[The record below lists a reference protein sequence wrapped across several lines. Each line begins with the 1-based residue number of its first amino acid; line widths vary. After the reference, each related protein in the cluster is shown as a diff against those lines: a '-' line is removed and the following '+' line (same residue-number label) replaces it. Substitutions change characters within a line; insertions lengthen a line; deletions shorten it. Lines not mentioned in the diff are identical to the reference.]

1 MLSAAKHLARW
12 AHRCFAALSMTALD
26 RSGAEQ
32 LSSAFEPC
40 LRGIY
45 MALTIG
51 IIGLPQS
58 GKTTLFNA
66 LTKAGAPIS
75 GYATS
80 TVQANIAVVQVP
92 DPRLEPLAEIFN
104 PEKVTYATVEF
115 VDVAGIGQATQTATG
130 KSEGLSA
137 EFLGHIRN
145 ADALAIVL
153 RTFENSNVPHIY
165 GDVDPNRD
173 LDSLNAELAL
183 TDLATVERRIERT
196 TKAAKSGEKKYQQE
210 LEVLRLLRD
219 SLNDLRLVRQEELL
233 AQDRAVLS
241 ELFLLTM
248 KPRMYVLNVSEDVL
262 GAANDL
268 LERIAAGEG
277 VDVETL
283 EGELKGIATVAK
295 RAKAEGSEVVAVSAR
310 LEAELA
316 ELPEED
322 AAEYLEALGLPK
334 LGADR
339 VIQVGYRLLNL
350 ITFLTAG
357 EDEVRAW
364 TVTKGAKAPE
374 AAGKIHSDIERG
386 FIRGEV
392 TRFED
397 FMASGGSFAAA
408 SKKGL
413 QRLEGKDYVVQ
424 DGDIIHFRFNVAK

>member
-1 MLSAAKHLARW
+1 
-12 AHRCFAALSMTALD
+12 
-26 RSGAEQ
+26 
-32 LSSAFEPC
+32 
-40 LRGIY
+40 

-58 GKTTLFNA
+58 GKTSLFNA

-80 TVQANIAVVQVP
+80 TVQANLAVVQVP
-92 DPRLEPLAEIFN
+92 DARLQPLADIFK
-104 PEKVTYATVEF
+104 PKKVTPATVEF
-115 VDVAGIGQATQTATG
+115 VDVAGIGQSSQAH
-130 KSEGLSA
+130 KEKREGLSA

-153 RTFENSNVPHIY
+153 RTFVNDNVPHIY
-165 GDVDPNRD
+165 GSIDPNRD

-183 TDLATVERRIERT
+183 TDLATVEKRIERT
-196 TKAAKSGEKKYQQE
+196 TKAAKSGEKKYLQE
-210 LEVLRLLRD
+210 LEILRLLQD
-219 SLNDLRLVRQEELL
+219 ALNELKPVSQLDLLP
-233 AQDRAVLS
+233 QDHAVLD

-268 LERIAAGEG
+268 LNRIAAGED
-277 VDVETL
+277 VDVNTL
-283 EGELKGIATVAK
+283 EGELIGIAAVAK
-295 RAKAEGSEVVAVSAR
+295 RGKAERAEVVAVSAR
-310 LEAELA
+310 LEAELT

-322 AAEYLEALGLPK
+322 AHEYLESLGLPQ
-334 LGADR
+334 LGTDR

-364 TVTKGAKAPE
+364 TVTRGAKAPE

-386 FIRGEV
+386 FIRAEV

-397 FMASGGSFAAA
+397 FMACGSFAVAT
-408 SKKGL
+408 KKGL
-413 QRLEGKDYVVQ
+413 LRLEGKDYVIQ
-424 DGDIIHFRFNVAK
+424 DGDIAHFRFNVSK

>member
-1 MLSAAKHLARW
+1 
-12 AHRCFAALSMTALD
+12 
-26 RSGAEQ
+26 
-32 LSSAFEPC
+32 
-40 LRGIY
+40 

-66 LTKAGAPIS
+66 LTKANAPVS

-80 TVQANIAVVQVP
+80 TVQANMAVVQVP
-92 DPRLEPLAEIFN
+92 DSRLEPLAEIFH
-104 PEKVTYATVEF
+104 PKKVTYATVEF
-115 VDVAGIGQATQTATG
+115 VDVAGIGQGTHTATERR
-130 KSEGLSA
+130 EGLSA

-165 GDVDPNRD
+165 GDIDPNRD

-196 TKAAKSGEKKYQQE
+196 TKAAKAGDKKYQQE
-210 LEVLRLLRD
+210 LEVLRLLQE
-219 SLNDLRLVRQEELL
+219 SLNDLRLVSQVDLL

-241 ELFLLTM
+241 ELFLLTL
-248 KPRMYVLNVSEDVL
+248 KPRMYVLNVSDDAL
-262 GAANDL
+262 AAANDL
-268 LERIAAGEG
+268 LARIAAGKD
-277 VDVETL
+277 VDVATL
-283 EGELKGIATVAK
+283 EGELKGIATIAR
-295 RAKAEGSEVVAVSAR
+295 RAKDEGSEVVAVSAR

-334 LGADR
+334 LGAER

-364 TVTKGAKAPE
+364 TVTRGAKAPE

-386 FIRGEV
+386 FIRAEV

-397 FMASGGSFAAA
+397 FMACGSFAAA
-408 SKKGL
+408 TKKGL
-413 QRLEGKDYVVQ
+413 LRLEGKDYVIQ
-424 DGDIIHFRFNVAK
+424 DGDIAHFRFNVSK

>member
-1 MLSAAKHLARW
+1 
-12 AHRCFAALSMTALD
+12 
-26 RSGAEQ
+26 
-32 LSSAFEPC
+32 
-40 LRGIY
+40 

-66 LTKAGAPIS
+66 LTQAGAPVG

-80 TVQANIAVVQVP
+80 TVQANVAVVQVP
-92 DPRLEPLAEIFN
+92 DARLQPLADIFS
-104 PEKVTYATVEF
+104 PKKVTPTTVEF
-115 VDVAGIGQATQTATG
+115 VDVAGMGQAAQAG
-130 KSEGLSA
+130 KEKQGLSA

-153 RTFENSNVPHIY
+153 RTFTNDNVPHIY
-165 GDVDPNRD
+165 NSIDPMRD
-173 LDSLNAELAL
+173 LDSLNAELTL
-183 TDLATVERRIERT
+183 TDLASVERRIERT
-196 TKAAKSGEKKYQQE
+196 TKAAKSGDKKYQQE
-210 LEVLRLLRD
+210 LEILRRFQDVLNELKLVSDLELSQQDHALLK
-219 SLNDLRLVRQEELL
+219 
-233 AQDRAVLS
+233 
-241 ELFLLTM
+241 ELFLLTV

-262 GAANDL
+262 GDANTL
-268 LERIAAGEG
+268 LAQLATTE
-277 VDVETL
+277 DVSETGL
-283 EGELKGIATVAK
+283 SQELQGIARVAR
-295 RAKAEGSEVVAVSAR
+295 RARSEGAEVVAVSAR

-316 ELPEED
+316 ELPEDD
-322 AAEYLEALGLPK
+322 AREYLEALGLPQ

-386 FIRGEV
+386 FIRAEV
-392 TRFED
+392 TSFDD

-408 SKKGL
+408 TKKGVL
-413 QRLEGKDYVVQ
+413 RLEGKDYVVQ
-424 DGDIIHFRFNVAK
+424 DGDIAHFRFNVGK

>member
-1 MLSAAKHLARW
+1 M
-12 AHRCFAALSMTALD
+12 ALS
-26 RSGAEQ
+26 
-32 LSSAFEPC
+32 
-40 LRGIY
+40 
-45 MALTIG
+45 IG

-80 TVQANIAVVQVP
+80 TVQANLAVVQVP
-92 DPRLEPLAEIFN
+92 DARLQPLAEIFK
-104 PEKVTYATVEF
+104 PKKVTYATVEF
-115 VDVAGIGQATQTATG
+115 VDVAGMGQDTHAG
-130 KSEGLSA
+130 GEKHGLSA

-153 RTFENSNVPHIY
+153 RTFANSNVPHPY
-165 GDVDPNRD
+165 GNIDPNRD
-173 LDSLNAELAL
+173 LDSINAELAL
-183 TDLATVERRIERT
+183 TDLSTVEKRIERT

-210 LEVLRLLRD
+210 LDILRLLQEA
-219 SLNDLRLVRQEELL
+219 LNDLRPVSQVELF
-233 AQDRAVLS
+233 AQDRAVLK
-241 ELFLLTM
+241 ELFLLTV

-262 GAANDL
+262 GAAADL
-268 LERIAAGEG
+268 LARIAAGED
-277 VDVETL
+277 VDESTQ
-283 EGELKGIATVAK
+283 EGELKGIATIAK
-295 RAKAEGSEVVAVSAR
+295 RARAEGAEVVAVSGR

-316 ELPEED
+316 ELPEAD
-322 AAEYLEALGLPK
+322 AAEYLEALGLPR

-386 FIRGEV
+386 FIRAEV

-397 FMASGGSFAAA
+397 FMACGGSFAAA
-408 SKKGL
+408 AKKGL
-413 QRLEGKDYVVQ
+413 QRLEGKDYVIQ
-424 DGDIIHFRFNVAK
+424 DGDIAHFRFNVGK

>member
-1 MLSAAKHLARW
+1 
-12 AHRCFAALSMTALD
+12 
-26 RSGAEQ
+26 
-32 LSSAFEPC
+32 
-40 LRGIY
+40 

-80 TVQANIAVVQVP
+80 TVQANLAIVQVP
-92 DPRLEPLAEIFN
+92 DARLQPLADIFK
-104 PEKVTYATVEF
+104 PKKVTPTTVEF
-115 VDVAGIGQATQTATG
+115 VDVAGIGQGVHTAHTAAE
-130 KSEGLSA
+130 KHEGLSA

-153 RTFENSNVPHIY
+153 RTFVNSNVPHIY
-165 GDVDPNRD
+165 ENIDPNRD

-183 TDLATVERRIERT
+183 TDLSTVEKRIERT
-196 TKAAKSGEKKYQQE
+196 TKAAKSGDKKYQQE
-210 LEVLRLLRD
+210 LDTLRKLQDALNELKPLNQVELD
-219 SLNDLRLVRQEELL
+219 SQEQFILK
-233 AQDRAVLS
+233 
-241 ELFLLTM
+241 ELFLLTL
-248 KPRMYVLNVSEDVL
+248 KPRMYVLNVSEDML
-262 GAANDL
+262 GQADTL
-268 LERIAAGEG
+268 LEQVAHGEKLDESALTDEARSIVTIARRGKTEG
-277 VDVETL
+277 
-283 EGELKGIATVAK
+283 A
-295 RAKAEGSEVVAVSAR
+295 EVVAVSAR
-310 LEAELA
+310 LESELS
-316 ELPEED
+316 ELSEED
-322 AAEYLEALGLPK
+322 AREYLESLGLPK
-334 LGADR
+334 PGTDR

-364 TVTKGAKAPE
+364 TVTRGAKAPE

-386 FIRGEV
+386 FIRAEV

-397 FMASGGSFAAA
+397 FMACGSFAAA

-424 DGDIIHFRFNVAK
+424 DGDIAHFRFNVGK

>member
-1 MLSAAKHLARW
+1 
-12 AHRCFAALSMTALD
+12 
-26 RSGAEQ
+26 
-32 LSSAFEPC
+32 
-40 LRGIY
+40 

-58 GKTTLFNA
+58 GKTSLFNA

-80 TVQANIAVVQVP
+80 TVQANLAVVQVP
-92 DPRLEPLAEIFN
+92 DPRLQPLADIFK
-104 PEKVTYATVEF
+104 PKKVTYATVEF
-115 VDVAGIGQATQTATG
+115 VDVAGIGQSTHAATE
-130 KSEGLSA
+130 KREGLSA

-165 GDVDPNRD
+165 GNVDPNRD

-196 TKAAKSGEKKYQQE
+196 TKAAKSGDKKYQRE
-210 LEVLRLLRD
+210 LEVLRLLQD
-219 SLNDLRLVRQEELL
+219 ALNELKLASQVELL
-233 AQDRAVLS
+233 AQDHAVLD
-241 ELFLLTM
+241 ELFLLTL

-262 GAANDL
+262 GAANNL
-268 LERIAAGEG
+268 LERIAAGED
-277 VDVETL
+277 VDESKL
-283 EGELKGIATVAK
+283 EGELKGIAAVAK

-322 AAEYLEALGLPK
+322 AKEYLESLGLPR

-364 TVTKGAKAPE
+364 TVTRGARAPE

-386 FIRGEV
+386 FIRAEV
-392 TRFED
+392 TRYDD

-408 SKKGL
+408 AKKGL

-424 DGDIIHFRFNVAK
+424 DGDITHFRFNIGK

>member
-1 MLSAAKHLARW
+1 
-12 AHRCFAALSMTALD
+12 
-26 RSGAEQ
+26 
-32 LSSAFEPC
+32 
-40 LRGIY
+40 

-58 GKTTLFNA
+58 GKTSLFNA
-66 LTKAGAPIS
+66 ITRAGAPVS

-80 TVQANIAVVQVP
+80 TVQANFAVVQVP
-92 DPRLEPLAEIFN
+92 DARLQPLAEIFH
-104 PEKVTYATVEF
+104 PKKTTYATVEF
-115 VDVAGIGQATQTATG
+115 VDVAGVGQAAHG
-130 KSEGLSA
+130 DGEKREGLSA
-137 EFLGHIRN
+137 EFIGHIRN

-165 GDVDPNRD
+165 DTIDPNRD

-183 TDLATVERRIERT
+183 TDLATVEKRIERT
-196 TKAAKSGEKKYQQE
+196 RKAAKSGDKKYQQE
-210 LEVLRLLRD
+210 LDVLQLLREA
-219 SLNDLRLVRQEELL
+219 LNDLRPVSSVELL

-241 ELFLLTM
+241 ELFLLTL

-262 GAANDL
+262 GAASDL
-268 LERIAAGEG
+268 LERIAAGE
-277 VDVETL
+277 DIDL
-283 EGELKGIATVAK
+283 AQQEGELKGIATIAK
-295 RAKAEGSEVVAVSAR
+295 RAKAEGAEVVAVSAS

-322 AAEYLEALGLPK
+322 AAEYLESLGLPK

-386 FIRGEV
+386 FIRAEV
-392 TRFED
+392 TRYDD

-408 SKKGL
+408 AKKGL
-413 QRLEGKDYVVQ
+413 QRLEGKEYVIQ
-424 DGDIIHFRFNVAK
+424 DGDIAHFRFNVGKS

>member
-1 MLSAAKHLARW
+1 
-12 AHRCFAALSMTALD
+12 
-26 RSGAEQ
+26 
-32 LSSAFEPC
+32 
-40 LRGIY
+40 

-80 TVQANIAVVQVP
+80 TVQANIAMVQVP
-92 DPRLEPLAEIFN
+92 DARLQPLAEIFN
-104 PEKVTYATVEF
+104 PRKVTPTTVEF
-115 VDVAGIGQATQTATG
+115 VDVAGMGQSEQSG
-130 KSEGLSA
+130 KQKQGLSA

-153 RTFENSNVPHIY
+153 RTFANDNVPHIY
-165 GDVDPNRD
+165 QNIDPYRD
-173 LDSLNAELAL
+173 MESLNAELSL
-183 TDLATVERRIERT
+183 TDLASVERRLERT
-196 TKAAKSGEKKYQQE
+196 SRAAKSGDKKYQQE
-210 LEVLRLLRD
+210 LEALRHLQNE
-219 SLNDLRLVRQEELL
+219 LNELKLVSQLEIAAHDQTLIN
-233 AQDRAVLS
+233 
-241 ELFLLTM
+241 ELFLLTA

-268 LERIAAGEG
+268 LTRIVSGEE
-277 VDVETL
+277 VQLDSL
-283 EGELKGIATVAK
+283 SSELNSIARVAL
-295 RAKAEGSEVVAVSAR
+295 RAKSERAEVVAVSAR
-310 LEAELA
+310 LEAELS

-322 AAEYLEALGLPK
+322 AHEYLESLGLPQ

-364 TVTKGAKAPE
+364 TVTRGAKAPE

-386 FIRGEV
+386 FIRAEV
-392 TRFED
+392 VTFDD
-397 FMASGGSFAAA
+397 FMACGSFAAA
-408 SKKGL
+408 TKKGL
-413 QRLEGKDYVVQ
+413 LRLEGKEYVIK
-424 DGDIIHFRFNVAK
+424 DGDIAHFRFNVAK

>member
-1 MLSAAKHLARW
+1 
-12 AHRCFAALSMTALD
+12 
-26 RSGAEQ
+26 
-32 LSSAFEPC
+32 
-40 LRGIY
+40 

-58 GKTTLFNA
+58 GKTSLFNA

-80 TVQANIAVVQVP
+80 TVQANLAVVQVP
-92 DPRLEPLAEIFN
+92 DPRLQPLADIFK
-104 PEKVTYATVEF
+104 PKKVTYATVEF
-115 VDVAGIGQATQTATG
+115 VDVAGIGQSTHAATE
-130 KSEGLSA
+130 KREGLSA

-165 GDVDPNRD
+165 GNVDPNRD

-196 TKAAKSGEKKYQQE
+196 TKAAKSGDKKYQRE
-210 LEVLRLLRD
+210 LEVLRLLQD
-219 SLNDLRLVRQEELL
+219 ALNELKLASQVELL
-233 AQDRAVLS
+233 AQDHAVLD
-241 ELFLLTM
+241 ELFLLTL

-268 LERIAAGEG
+268 LERIAAGED
-277 VDVETL
+277 VDESKL
-283 EGELKGIATVAK
+283 EGELKGIAAVAK

-322 AAEYLEALGLPK
+322 AKEYLESLGLPR
-334 LGADR
+334 LGTVR

-350 ITFLTAG
+350 ITFLTVG

-364 TVTKGAKAPE
+364 TVTRGARAPE

-386 FIRGEV
+386 FIRAEV
-392 TRFED
+392 TRYDD

-408 SKKGL
+408 AKKGL

-424 DGDIIHFRFNVAK
+424 DGDITHFRFNVGKS

>member
-1 MLSAAKHLARW
+1 
-12 AHRCFAALSMTALD
+12 
-26 RSGAEQ
+26 
-32 LSSAFEPC
+32 
-40 LRGIY
+40 

-58 GKTTLFNA
+58 GKTSLFNA

-80 TVQANIAVVQVP
+80 TVQANLAVVQVP
-92 DPRLEPLAEIFN
+92 DPRLQPLADIFK
-104 PEKVTYATVEF
+104 PKKVTYATVEF
-115 VDVAGIGQATQTATG
+115 VDVAGIGQSAHAATE
-130 KSEGLSA
+130 KREGLSA

-165 GDVDPNRD
+165 GTVDPNRD

-196 TKAAKSGEKKYQQE
+196 TKAAKSGDKKYQRE
-210 LEVLRLLRD
+210 LEVLRLLQD
-219 SLNDLRLVRQEELL
+219 ALNELKLASQVELL
-233 AQDRAVLS
+233 AQDHAVLD
-241 ELFLLTM
+241 ELFLLTL

-268 LERIAAGEG
+268 LERIAAGED
-277 VDVETL
+277 VDESKL
-283 EGELKGIATVAK
+283 EGELKGIAAVAK

-322 AAEYLEALGLPK
+322 AKEYLESLGLPR
-334 LGADR
+334 LGTDR

-364 TVTKGAKAPE
+364 TVTRGARAPE

-386 FIRGEV
+386 FIRAEV
-392 TRFED
+392 TRYDD

-408 SKKGL
+408 AKKGL

-424 DGDIIHFRFNVAK
+424 DGDITHFRFNVGK

>member
-1 MLSAAKHLARW
+1 
-12 AHRCFAALSMTALD
+12 
-26 RSGAEQ
+26 
-32 LSSAFEPC
+32 
-40 LRGIY
+40 

-66 LTKAGAPIS
+66 LTRANAPIS

-80 TVQANIAVVQVP
+80 TVQANVAMVQVP
-92 DPRLEPLAEIFN
+92 DARLQPLTEIFH
-104 PEKVTYATVEF
+104 PKKTTPTTVEF
-115 VDVAGIGQATQTATG
+115 VDVAGVGQHTQDG
-130 KSEGLSA
+130 EEKRQGLSA

-153 RTFENSNVPHIY
+153 RTFENSNVPHVYNTI
-165 GDVDPNRD
+165 DPNRD
-173 LDSLNAELAL
+173 LDSLNTELSL
-183 TDLATVERRIERT
+183 TDLASVERRIERS
-196 TKAAKSGEKKYQQE
+196 TKAAKSGDKKYVQE
-210 LEVLRLLRD
+210 LETLRKLQEA
-219 SLNDLRLVRQEELL
+219 LNELKLISQVELDPQEKT
-233 AQDRAVLS
+233 VLS

-248 KPRMYVLNVSEDVL
+248 KPRMYVLNVSEDAL
-262 GAANDL
+262 GDANEL
-268 LERIAAGEG
+268 LESIASGKAVDEG
-277 VDVETL
+277 TL
-283 EGELKGIATVAK
+283 SRELKGVAK
-295 RAKAEGSEVVAVSAR
+295 IAQHAQAEGAEVVAVSAR
-310 LEAELA
+310 LEAELV

-322 AAEYLEALGLPK
+322 AAEYLESLGLPK

-386 FIRGEV
+386 FIRAEV
-392 TRFED
+392 TSFED
-397 FMASGGSFAAA
+397 FMACGSFAAA

-413 QRLEGKDYVVQ
+413 QRLEGKEYVIK
-424 DGDIIHFRFNVAK
+424 DGDIAHFRFNVGK

>member
-1 MLSAAKHLARW
+1 
-12 AHRCFAALSMTALD
+12 
-26 RSGAEQ
+26 
-32 LSSAFEPC
+32 
-40 LRGIY
+40 

-66 LTKAGAPIS
+66 LTKAGAPVS

-80 TVQANIAVVQVP
+80 TVQANLAVVQVP
-92 DPRLEPLAEIFN
+92 DARLQPLADIFK
-104 PEKVTYATVEF
+104 PRKVTPATVEF
-115 VDVAGIGQATQTATG
+115 VDVAGIGQGGQAQ
-130 KSEGLSA
+130 KEKREGLSA

-153 RTFENSNVPHIY
+153 RTFANDNVPHIY
-165 GDVDPNRD
+165 NDIDANRD

-183 TDLATVERRIERT
+183 TDLTTVEKRLERT
-196 TKAAKSGEKKYQQE
+196 TKAAKSGDKKYLQE
-210 LEVLRLLRD
+210 LEVLRLVQEA
-219 SLNDLRLVRQEELL
+219 LNELKAPGQLDLL
-233 AQDRAVLS
+233 AQDRAVLD
-241 ELFLLTM
+241 ELFLLTL

-268 LERIAAGEG
+268 LARIAAGEG
-277 VDVETL
+277 VDENSL
-283 EGELKGIATVAK
+283 EGELKGIAIIAR
-295 RAKAEGSEVVAVSAR
+295 RARAESSEVVAVSAS
-310 LEAELA
+310 LEAELT
-316 ELPEED
+316 ELPEKD
-322 AAEYLEALGLPK
+322 AHEYLEALGLPQ
-334 LGADR
+334 LGSDR

-386 FIRGEV
+386 FIRAEV

-397 FMASGGSFAAA
+397 FMACGSFAAA
-408 SKKGL
+408 TKKGL
-413 QRLEGKDYVVQ
+413 LRLEGKEYVIQ
-424 DGDIIHFRFNVAK
+424 DGDIAHFRFNVAK

>member
-1 MLSAAKHLARW
+1 
-12 AHRCFAALSMTALD
+12 
-26 RSGAEQ
+26 
-32 LSSAFEPC
+32 
-40 LRGIY
+40 

-80 TVQANIAVVQVP
+80 TVQANQAVIQVP
-92 DPRLEPLAEIFN
+92 DPRLQPLAEIFH
-104 PEKVTYATVEF
+104 PKKVTYATVDF
-115 VDVAGIGQATQTATG
+115 VDVAGIGQAKHDAGEKGQ
-130 KSEGLSA
+130 GLSA

-153 RTFENSNVPHIY
+153 RTFENSNVPHPYNNI
-165 GDVDPNRD
+165 DPNRD

-196 TKAAKSGEKKYQQE
+196 TKAAKSGDKKYQQE
-210 LEVLRLLRD
+210 LAILRLLQEA
-219 SLNDLRLVRQEELL
+219 LNDLRPVSQVELL
-233 AQDRAVLS
+233 PQDRAVLD
-241 ELFLLTM
+241 ELFLLTL

-268 LERIAAGEG
+268 LARIAAGED
-277 VDVETL
+277 VDEATL
-283 EGELKGIATVAK
+283 EGELKGIAKIAR
-295 RAKAEGSEVVAVSAR
+295 RAKDEGSEVVAVSAR

-364 TVTKGAKAPE
+364 TVTRGAKAPE

-386 FIRGEV
+386 FIRAEV

-397 FMASGGSFAAA
+397 FMATGSFAAA
-408 SKKGL
+408 ARKGL
-413 QRLEGKDYVVQ
+413 QRLEGKEYVIQ
-424 DGDIIHFRFNVAK
+424 DGDIAHFRFNVGK